1 LERGRWLGA
10 ALKKNILI
18 SCNYMPGSAS
28 YIGTNNKPYTVSEAQ
43 FLDLVKQNQ
52 GIIYKLVA
60 LYAHDAEEK
69 KDLYQEILLLAWKG
83 WPGFRGESSFSTWL
97 YRISIN
103 TIFTHK
109 RKRKRVD
116 YTDAMESLPAQVPH
130 TSLQQEEALRLQQ
143 AIRQLSEIDRAVISF
158 HLDGFGN
165 PEIAEMLGISLN
177 HVAVK
182 LHRSKQQVA
191 NLLKR

>member
-1 LERGRWLGA
+1 
-10 ALKKNILI
+10 
-18 SCNYMPGSAS
+18 M
-28 YIGTNNKPYTVSEAQ
+28 SEAQ
-43 FLDLVKQNQ
+43 FLELVEQNQ

-60 LYAHDAEEK
+60 LYARDAEEK
-69 KDLYQEILLLAWKG
+69 KDLYQEILLYAWKG

-103 TIFTHK
+103 SIFTHR
-109 RKRKRVD
+109 RKRRRVD
-116 YTDAMESLPAQVPH
+116 YTGTLDDHPAQVPH
-130 TSLQQEEALRLQQ
+130 SSVQQEEALRLQQ

-165 PEIAEMLGISLN
+165 PEIAEMLGITIN

-182 LHRSKQQVA
+182 LHRCKQQVS
-191 NLLKR
+191 NLLKQ